1 MNRCLG
7 TKRDNSPCTVSVE
20 PPQTYCWWHDPA
32 NASVRKQAASKG
44 GKRAGKG
51 RPQAELKDIKER
63 LSELAEDVLEGNVD
77 KGNAAVVSQILNT
90 YIRAV
95 TVELKARE
103 QLELEERLEEIEQA
117 MERQQS
123 NRWGRSS

>member
-51 RPQAELKDIKER
+51 RPQAEIQYIKTR
-63 LSELAEDVLEGNVD
+63 LSELAEGVLEGEID
-77 KGNAAVVSQILNT
+77 RADAAVAGQLLN
-90 YIRAV
+90 YIIRAV
-95 TVELKARE
+95 GMELKVKE
-103 QLELEERLEEIEQA
+103 QLELEARLEGLESIVEGQNTRRPA
-117 MERQQS
+117 
-123 NRWGRSS
+123 W

>member
-20 PPQTYCWWHDPA
+20 SPQTYCWWHDPA

-95 TVELKARE
+95 AVELKARE
-103 QLELEERLEEIEQA
+103 QLELEERLEELEEA
-117 MERQQS
+117 FERQRNS
-123 NRWGRSS
+123 KWGRSS